1 MKRLLSAKNVNYKAV
16 KKRICMNEEP
26 TRNLTG
32 APSFEERIFAEL
44 SAMRAEMSATRTDF
58 GNRFGAM
65 ETRFG
70 TLESRFD
77 ALETRFERV
86 ESRFD
91 LLETRFNRMETRFD
105 ALETRLGSVEGG
117 LGTVEARLTSLDDKV
132 DARLRE
138 TRPVW
143 EGVQAR
149 LGEMGSTLNDINRQL
164 KTIITDSF
172 KLRVRVE
179 SLEESSHSSAT

>member
-1 MKRLLSAKNVNYKAV
+1 MS
-16 KKRICMNEEP
+16 EE
-26 TRNLTG
+26 TTQNLTG
-32 APSFEERIFAEL
+32 ARSFEERIFAEL
-44 SAMRAEMSATRTDF
+44 SAMRADF
-58 GNRFGAM
+58 TNSFGAM
-65 ETRFG
+65 ET
-70 TLESRFD
+70 RFD

-105 ALETRLGSVEGG
+105 RIETRFDTMETRLSSVEGR
-117 LGTVEARLTSLDDKV
+117 LGTVEERLSLLDDKV

-138 TRPVW
+138 TRPIW

-149 LGEMGSTLNDINRQL
+149 LSEMGSTLNDINRQL

-179 SLEESSHSSAT
+179 HLEEGPTSPAT

>member
-1 MKRLLSAKNVNYKAV
+1 MS
-16 KKRICMNEEP
+16 EE
-26 TRNLTG
+26 TTQNLTG
-32 APSFEERIFAEL
+32 ARSFEERIFAEL
-44 SAMRAEMSATRTDF
+44 SAMRADF
-58 GNRFGAM
+58 TNSFGAM
-65 ETRFG
+65 ET
-70 TLESRFD
+70 RFD

-105 ALETRLGSVEGG
+105 RIETRFDTMETRLSSVEGR
-117 LGTVEARLTSLDDKV
+117 LGTVEGRLGTVEERLSLLDDKV

-138 TRPVW
+138 TRPIW

-149 LGEMGSTLNDINRQL
+149 LNEMGSTLNDINRQF

-179 SLEESSHSSAT
+179 HLEEGPTSPAT